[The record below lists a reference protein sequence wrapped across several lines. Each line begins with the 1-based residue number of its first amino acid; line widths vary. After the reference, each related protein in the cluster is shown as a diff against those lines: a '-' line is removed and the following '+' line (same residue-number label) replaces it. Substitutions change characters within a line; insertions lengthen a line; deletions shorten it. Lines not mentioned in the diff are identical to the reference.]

1 MTTEKLTESI
11 ELEDYCLLKGYS
23 IVYNRWVDAV
33 VLSRDGMDYKFKDE
47 VSDENVLEAVKEI
60 PMDVPLADMLE
71 EVEYPEDEIQYIRHR
86 RGRFLDAVPLFVDF
100 L

>member
-33 VLSRDGMDYKFKDE
+33 VLSRDGVDYKFKDD
-47 VSDENVLEAVKEI
+47 VSDDNVLETVNDF
-60 PMDVPLADMLE
+60 PMDDPLADLLE
-71 EVEYPEDEIQYIRHR
+71 EVEYPEDEIQ
-86 RGRFLDAVPLFVDF
+86 
-100 L
+100 

>member
-33 VLSRDGMDYKFKDE
+33 VLSRDGVDYKFKDD
-47 VSDENVLEAVKEI
+47 VSDDNVLETVKDF
-60 PMDVPLADMLE
+60 PMDDPLADLLE
-71 EVEYPEDEIQYIRHR
+71 EVEYPEDEIQ
-86 RGRFLDAVPLFVDF
+86 
-100 L
+100 

>member
-1 MTTEKLTESI
+1 MTTEKLTEST

-47 VSDENVLEAVKEI
+47 VSDENVMEAVKEI
-60 PMDVPLADMLE
+60 PMDDPLADLLE
-71 EVEYPEDEIQYIRHR
+71 EVEYPEDEIQ
-86 RGRFLDAVPLFVDF
+86 
-100 L
+100 

>member
-33 VLSRDGMDYKFKDE
+33 VLSKDGRDYQFKEEYTDA
-47 VSDENVLEAVKEI
+47 DILAAVEGF
-60 PMDVPLADMLE
+60 PEGDPLADYLA
-71 EVEYPEDEIQYIRHR
+71 EVEYPEDELQ
-86 RGRFLDAVPLFVDF
+86 
-100 L
+100 

>member
-33 VLSRDGMDYKFKDE
+33 VLSLDGVDYKFKDE
-47 VSDENVLEAVKEI
+47 VSDENVLETVKDF
-60 PMDVPLADMLE
+60 PMDDPLADLLE
-71 EVEYPEDEIQYIRHR
+71 EVEYPEDEIQ
-86 RGRFLDAVPLFVDF
+86 
-100 L
+100 

>member
-1 MTTEKLTESI
+1 MTTEKLTGSI

-47 VSDENVLEAVKEI
+47 VSDEKVLKAVRDI
-60 PMDVPLADMLE
+60 PIDDPLADMLE
-71 EVEYPEDEIQYIRHR
+71 EVEYTEDEIQ
-86 RGRFLDAVPLFVDF
+86 
-100 L
+100 

>member
-23 IVYNRWVDAV
+23 IVYNRWVETV
-33 VLSRDGMDYKFKDE
+33 VLSRDGMDYKFKDD

-60 PMDVPLADMLE
+60 PMDDPLADMLE
-71 EVEYPEDEIQYIRHR
+71 EVEYPEDEIQ
-86 RGRFLDAVPLFVDF
+86 
-100 L
+100 

>member
-11 ELEDYCLLKGYS
+11 ELEDYCLFKGYS

-60 PMDVPLADMLE
+60 PMDDPLADMLE
-71 EVEYPEDEIQYIRHR
+71 EVEYPEEEIQ
-86 RGRFLDAVPLFVDF
+86 
-100 L
+100 

>member
-33 VLSRDGMDYKFKDE
+33 VLSLDGMDYKFKDE

-60 PMDVPLADMLE
+60 PMDDPLADLLE
-71 EVEYPEDEIQYIRHR
+71 EVEYPEDEIQ
-86 RGRFLDAVPLFVDF
+86 
-100 L
+100 

>member
-1 MTTEKLTESI
+1 MTTEKLTEST

-60 PMDVPLADMLE
+60 PMDDPLADLLE
-71 EVEYPEDEIQYIRHR
+71 EVEYPEDEIQ
-86 RGRFLDAVPLFVDF
+86 
-100 L
+100 

>member
-33 VLSRDGMDYKFKDE
+33 VLSSDGVDYKFKDD
-47 VSDENVLEAVKEI
+47 VSDENVLETVKEI
-60 PMDVPLADMLE
+60 PMDDPLADLLE
-71 EVEYPEDEIQYIRHR
+71 EVEYPEDEIQ
-86 RGRFLDAVPLFVDF
+86 
-100 L
+100 

>member
-11 ELEDYCLLKGYS
+11 ELEAYCLLKGYS

-47 VSDENVLEAVKEI
+47 VSDEDVLEAVKEI
-60 PMDVPLADMLE
+60 PMDDPLADMLE
-71 EVEYPEDEIQYIRHR
+71 EVEYPEEEIQ
-86 RGRFLDAVPLFVDF
+86 
-100 L
+100 

>member
-1 MTTEKLTESI
+1 MTTEKLTEST

-23 IVYNRWVDAV
+23 IVYNRWADAV

-60 PMDVPLADMLE
+60 PIEDPLADMLE
-71 EVEYPEDEIQYIRHR
+71 EVEYPEDEIQ
-86 RGRFLDAVPLFVDF
+86 
-100 L
+100 

>member
-33 VLSRDGMDYKFKDE
+33 VLSRDGMDYKFKDD

-60 PMDVPLADMLE
+60 PMDDPLAGMLE
-71 EVEYPEDEIQYIRHR
+71 EVEYPEDEIQ
-86 RGRFLDAVPLFVDF
+86 
-100 L
+100 